1 MCIYILLISREPE
14 ILHDKRFSY
23 QANPR
28 FDMILKIILY
38 FYIFIV
44 INFLLRTKKAYEEV
58 FWLPS
63 KSETLH
69 GMQYLYQRSNIIF
82 LLFLYFLFREN

>member
-1 MCIYILLISREPE
+1 MCMYILLISREPE

-44 INFLLRTKKAYEEV
+44 INFFLRTNKRRSVLITKQVRDLTWYAILILKK
-58 FWLPS
+58 
-63 KSETLH
+63 
-69 GMQYLYQRSNIIF
+69 LYNFFI
-82 LLFLYFLFREN
+82 FLFREN

>member
-44 INFLLRTKKAYEEV
+44 INFFLRTNKRRSVLITKQVRDLTWYAILILKK
-58 FWLPS
+58 
-63 KSETLH
+63 
-69 GMQYLYQRSNIIF
+69 LYNFFI
-82 LLFLYFLFREN
+82 FLFREN